1 MKPFIAVLSLAV
13 YHRDLQGYEAD
24 MIDTQLLGLGTSP
37 GKPYFMLGGF
47 ADEAADSIEDQVAA
61 TKDLGWKYIEARSVN
76 GINIHDISDREFM
89 HMQRILEKNDIRVS
103 CFGSTIAN
111 WGSSVLEDFS
121 ETMKTVKRAIER
133 MKCLDVKLI
142 RIMSYAVL
150 IDAEGNPLPD
160 QCATLRFEHLRAIC
174 EEFLAQDMIPVHE
187 NCFNYGGMSISHTQ
201 ELLAAVP
208 SLKLVF
214 DTGNPCL
221 TQDYDKPAPRPYQDA
236 WSTWLALK
244 TNVVHLHVKDGWH
257 DKTTDKEIYT
267 YPGEGPCHVRDI
279 LEDCKHSD
287 YGGFLSIEPHMAVV
301 FHNSSVR
308 NSDEM
313 RRSVYREYGKRLEK
327 MLWSIGFEIR
337 EGVAYGAM
345 HEPKNRLSQAR

>member
-1 MKPFIAVLSLAV
+1 
-13 YHRDLQGYEAD
+13 
-24 MIDTQLLGLGTSP
+24 MIDKHLLGIGKSP
-37 GKPYFMLGGF
+37 QMPYFMLGGF

-76 GINIHDISDREFM
+76 GKNIHDISNQEFM
-89 HMQRILEKNDIRVS
+89 YVQRILEKNDIRVS

-111 WGSSVLEDFS
+111 WGASVLQDFS
-121 ETMKTVKRAIER
+121 ETMETVKRAIER
-133 MKCLDVKLI
+133 MKRLDVKLI

-150 IDAEGNPLPD
+150 TDAEGNPLPD
-160 QCATLRFEHLRAIC
+160 QRVSLRFEYLRAIC
-174 EEFLAQDMIPVHE
+174 DEFLAQDMIPVHE
-187 NCFNYGGMSISHTQ
+187 NCFNYGGLSISHTQ

-208 SLKLVF
+208 GLKLVF

-244 TNVVHLHVKDGWH
+244 TNVVHLHVKDGWY
-257 DKTTDKEIYT
+257 DKATDKEIYV

-279 LEDCKHSD
+279 LEDCKHSG

-301 FHNSSVR
+301 FHDSRVR

-313 RRSVYREYGKRLEK
+313 RRSIYREYGRRLEA
-327 MLWSIGFEIR
+327 LLQSIGFEIR
-337 EGVAYGAM
+337 KGVAYGAM
-345 HEPKNRLSQAR
+345 NEPKNELS